1 MVNIFGECKVDFWFL
16 GQALCRL
23 LSGHWLQL
31 KDKHSNESEPML
43 NHYLFWKQSHA
54 KRKTLGE
61 IIENKQNSLA
71 TRDFSSSA
79 SSPGS
84 FFPVMHFGS
93 ATVQS
98 ADASPNF
105 TLLRG
110 RRMHLNHNNPLLEAL
125 CVSSFPWTQ
134 DQTPYESQTSTLSP
148 TTKISF
154 LDQLIQRLLILIVH
168 KKTKCRKIGGSANS
182 GHGTSS
188 FFNSP
193 QQWLPIVS
201 HNWLRNKTF
210 KNKNHFHTHTPCHAH
225 ISSQFTFVDFSIT
238 QSMGHSIIA
247 LMY

>member
-1 MVNIFGECKVDFWFL
+1 M
-16 GQALCRL
+16 
-23 LSGHWLQL
+23 
-31 KDKHSNESEPML
+31 
-43 NHYLFWKQSHA
+43 
-54 KRKTLGE
+54 
-61 IIENKQNSLA
+61 IENNQNSLA
-71 TRDFSSSA
+71 MRDFSSSA

-84 FFPVMHFGS
+84 FFPVIHFTR

-110 RRMHLNHNNPLLEAL
+110 KRMNLNHNNPLLEAL

-134 DQTPYESQTSTLSP
+134 HQTPYESQTSTLSP

-154 LDQLIQRLLILIVH
+154 LDQLIQRFLILIVH

-193 QQWLPIVS
+193 KQWLPIVS
-201 HNWLRNKTF
+201 HNWLRNKPFRKVISTR
-210 KNKNHFHTHTPCHAH
+210 THTQPRTN
-225 ISSQFTFVDFSIT
+225 F
-238 QSMGHSIIA
+238 QSVHLNGLHNDVKSK
-247 LMY
+247 L